1 MVCIEH
7 SKDALL
13 VSFYFSD
20 PHWQTAWC
28 PHVQYFWLPC
38 WLPRLSPITANLT
51 LDPISPSTTLTMDP
65 ISPSATLTLD
75 QISPSPTLTMDTIS
89 PSTTLTLDPISP
101 STTLTLDPISPST
114 ERLFG
119 HSRLTSARRTVVLG
133 KKQRSDKIGE
143 TLKSTKRCFKNQRQ
157 AG

>member
-7 SKDALL
+7 SKDALIL
-13 VSFYFSD
+13 SFYFSD
-20 PHWQTAWC
+20 LHWQTAWC

-51 LDPISPSTTLTMDP
+51 LDPISPSTTLT
-65 ISPSATLTLD
+65 
-75 QISPSPTLTMDTIS
+75 
-89 PSTTLTLDPISP
+89 LDPISP
-101 STTLTLDPISPST
+101 STK
-114 ERLFG
+114 RLFG

-133 KKQRSDKIGE
+133 KTQRSDKIGE

-157 AG
+157 AGKMSLHRCENFWTLCSTLGHKIKE

>member
-7 SKDALL
+7 SKDALI

-75 QISPSPTLTMDTIS
+75 QISPS
-89 PSTTLTLDPISP
+89 
-101 STTLTLDPISPST
+101 TTLTLDPISPST
-114 ERLFG
+114 ER
-119 HSRLTSARRTVVLG
+119 TSARRTVVLG

-157 AG
+157 AGKMSLHHCENFWTLCSTLRHKIKE

>member
-1 MVCIEH
+1 MVCIDH

-51 LDPISPSTTLTMDP
+51 LDPISPSTTLTF
-65 ISPSATLTLD
+65 D
-75 QISPSPTLTMDTIS
+75 QIS

-101 STTLTLDPISPST
+101 STK
-114 ERLFG
+114 RLFG
-119 HSRLTSARRTVVLG
+119 HSRLTSARRTVVLD
-133 KKQRSDKIGE
+133 KKRRSDKIGE

-157 AG
+157 AGKMSLHHCENFWTLCSTLGHKIKE